1 VQIGGGTTYE
11 SGYDPT
17 TKETPSGAQSKADT
31 AEGNAK
37 KYADQQINTLGDMAY
52 EDAVELAKLGK
63 TIVEGGYLQT
73 ILINADRI
81 DTGTLNAGNVT
92 ISSDDGTTFNLQG
105 NDLTI
110 DTNQFSLDSAG
121 NAEFGG
127 NLNAASGSFSD
138 GNVDISSSGITISS
152 GGLTV
157 TNPDGDV
164 IIDGESDMFK
174 IHQTGTVSV
183 SAGGS
188 ISVHHGLGYAPAF
201 LFFIDFGGS
210 RNFPICIYLGGDIGY
225 YGVRAETN
233 STSVVFFA
241 EYINTNIKY
250 FILKEEAF

>member
-1 VQIGGGTTYE
+1 MQ
-11 SGYDPT
+11 
-17 TKETPSGAQSKADT
+17 
-31 AEGNAK
+31 
-37 KYADQQINTLGDMAY
+37 
-52 EDAVELAKLGK
+52 ELENDLSRVPLEKLGIEEYAK
-63 TIVEGGYLQT
+63 QGQTIVEGGYLQT

-127 NLNAASGSFSD
+127 NLNAAGGTFAGGLEAASGTFAGSLEAAGGTFSGNLDAVSGSFSD
-138 GNVDISSSGITISS
+138 GNVNIDSSGITISS

-201 LFFIDFGGS
+201 LFFIDFEGS
-210 RNFPICIYLGGDIGY
+210 RNFPIYNYLGVDIGY

-233 STSVVFFA
+233 STSVVFSA